1 MHTISERIKRAG
13 LRRMLFQSLT
23 TTLMKLCTKTTK
35 KEQVFLRYFVVLLVQ
50 SDEEKLQKAGQERNA
65 VPSSA

>member
-1 MHTISERIKRAG
+1 
-13 LRRMLFQSLT
+13 MLFQSLT